1 MWSYYLHIA
10 ACIVILTLDYQNKL
24 EPLFDKFEQ
33 SIGLYTPPDTTGPE
47 YIDPPYYIPPLE
59 QDSTGRRDSYRTA
72 ELILWDSPNS
82 VIQYTLTPKQFQYR
96 FTPLAIQIRDSRV
109 IAKLRTQSHESN
121 RDKS

>member
-59 QDSTGRRDSYRTA
+59 QDSTGRRDLYRTA
-72 ELILWDSPNS
+72 ELILWDS
-82 VIQYTLTPKQFQYR
+82 
-96 FTPLAIQIRDSRV
+96 RV
-109 IAKLRTQSHESN
+109 IAKQ